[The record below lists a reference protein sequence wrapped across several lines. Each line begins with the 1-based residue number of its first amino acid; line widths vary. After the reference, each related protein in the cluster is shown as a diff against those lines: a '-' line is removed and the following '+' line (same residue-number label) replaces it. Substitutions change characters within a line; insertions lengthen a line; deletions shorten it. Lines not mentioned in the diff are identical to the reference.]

1 MREDKKI
8 LKALDKMI
16 VDINKIKFSLKN
28 KPEVKIVKNKRP
40 KAVKISETLNDWFP
54 INVNNRS
61 NHD

>member
-8 LKALDKMI
+8 LRTLDKMI
-16 VDINKIKFSLKN
+16 IDINKIKFSLKN
-28 KPEVKIVKNKRP
+28 KPEVKKKGP

-54 INVNNRS
+54 NNVNNRS